1 MSHSLIVN
9 SESFNSSISS
19 FKDTTLKIK
28 EILDSIT
35 ELMKEIDGDNETW
48 KSKTAVSVHEK
59 YKETELRFKDINET
73 FEKYNKFLIT
83 TLEDYQKEEKKQ
95 EVSIDSQSDNLDVN
109 E

>member
-9 SESFNSSISS
+9 SESFNSSISK
-19 FKDTTLKIK
+19 FKDTTLKVK
-28 EILDSIT
+28 EILESIT
-35 ELMKEIDGDNETW
+35 QLMKEIDGENETW

-59 YKETELRFKDINET
+59 YSETESRFKDINET
-73 FEKYNKFLIT
+73 FERYNKFLTT

-95 EVSIDSQSDNLDVN
+95 VVSIESQSDNLDVN